1 MTINI
6 SQRAIF
12 PNELLA
18 TMTGSP
24 VLIGVLLYNPVL
36 IIFDNQSTV
45 PVAISINDASGS
57 NIWKTFSGG
66 EALVLDLRDKAH
78 LAANFTIDLKTAFY
92 GNGASGNF
100 SISYVAA
107 RSQ

>member
-1 MTINI
+1 MSINN

-18 TMTGSP
+18 TMTGAP
-24 VLIGVLLYNPVL
+24 VLIGTLLHNPVI
-36 IIFDNQSTV
+36 IIFDNQGSA
-45 PVAISINDASGS
+45 PVAISIDDSTGANV
-57 NIWKTFSGG
+57 WKTFPAG
-66 EALVLDLRDKAH
+66 EGVILDLRDKAH
-78 LAANFTIDLKTAFY
+78 LAANFTIDLGTSFY

-107 RSQ
+107 REY